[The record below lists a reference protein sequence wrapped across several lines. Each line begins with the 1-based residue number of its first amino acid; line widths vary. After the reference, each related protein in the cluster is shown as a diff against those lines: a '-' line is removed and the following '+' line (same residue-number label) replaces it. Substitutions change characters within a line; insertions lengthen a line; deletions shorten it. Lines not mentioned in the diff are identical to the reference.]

1 MRRATQILLAAIALL
16 AAASAAHA
24 QWPTKP
30 VKIIVPAAAGGGT
43 ADPISR
49 ILAEELTKSLGQR
62 VYTDNMAGANG
73 NIGATAAT
81 KAEADGYTLLFSW
94 AGTLATNPSLYKNLP
109 YNARTQMQP
118 IVRIGTVPNILVV
131 NPAFPAQTM
140 AEFDAHVKA
149 NPGKLNY
156 GSSGNGS
163 SMHLAAE
170 LYKQQTGTYML
181 HIPYNAVSR
190 AVTDLMGGE
199 IQLMFNLVPGVSSQV
214 KGGKLRALAILSDKR
229 SEALPDVPTVSELGM
244 KNLVS
249 GTWFGLLAPKGTP
262 PEVVAR
268 LNGEVIKVLA
278 NPEVRT
284 RLIGMGL
291 EIQAPQG
298 NTPEGFASFWDEEI
312 TRWAGV
318 VKFSGAKID

>member
-1 MRRATQILLAAIALL
+1 MYRIVQALIATLALFT
-16 AAASAAHA
+16 ASAHA
-24 QWPTKP
+24 QWPVKP
-30 VKIIVPAAAGGGT
+30 VKIIVPAGAGGGT

-49 ILAEELTKSLGQR
+49 ILAEELTKAMGQR
-62 VYTDNMAGANG
+62 VYTENMAGANG
-73 NIGATAAT
+73 NIGAAAAT

-109 YNARTQMQP
+109 YNARAQMQP

-131 NPAFPAQTM
+131 NPAFPAQNF
-140 AEFDAHVKA
+140 AEFNAHVKA
-149 NPGKLNY
+149 NPGRLNY

-170 LYKQQTGTYML
+170 LYKQQTKTFML
-181 HIPYNAVSR
+181 HIPYNAVAR

-244 KNLVS
+244 KNLIS

-262 PEVVAR
+262 PEVTAR
-268 LNGEVIKVLA
+268 VNSEVLKILA

-291 EIQAPQG
+291 EIQPPQG
-298 NTPEGFASFWDEEI
+298 NTPEGFATFWDEEI
-312 TRWAGV
+312 RRWAEV